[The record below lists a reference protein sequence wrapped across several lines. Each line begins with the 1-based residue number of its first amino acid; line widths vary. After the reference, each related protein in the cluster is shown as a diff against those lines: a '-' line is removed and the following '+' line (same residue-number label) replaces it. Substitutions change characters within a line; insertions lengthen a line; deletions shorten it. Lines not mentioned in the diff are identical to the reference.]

1 MHMRRLVC
9 LLVLVWSVGGLAWS
23 QEPPAQTE
31 EQGSAQGTETTTDSG
46 GQSTMQE
53 QNPTP
58 ETTGRSVTRLQEFT
72 VTRRRPTSA
81 ASSET
86 IRARDYELRP
96 HTTTQEI
103 LNNVPGLVVAQHQ
116 GGGKAPQYFL
126 RGFDADHGTDVAV
139 FVAGVEAL
147 STPRFMKEEGWRMT
161 NITG

>member
-9 LLVLVWSVGGLAWS
+9 LLVLLVWSAGGLAWS

-81 ASSET
+81 ASS
-86 IRARDYELRP
+86 
-96 HTTTQEI
+96 
-103 LNNVPGLVVAQHQ
+103 
-116 GGGKAPQYFL
+116 
-126 RGFDADHGTDVAV
+126 
-139 FVAGVEAL
+139 AGMLTRTCWV
-147 STPRFMKEEGWRMT
+147 SRK
-161 NITG
+161 